1 MAILRAD
8 EEDSNN
14 PQGMNQPNTNSTGS
28 QPVEQTSISSAP
40 GTATPAPAASAAQA
54 ANQPNPKASSGTFT
68 NLRQYINANQGN
80 KIGSAVGQ
88 KVSNT
93 ATGAQKSI
101 EQGQTS
107 FGQKVEQGS
116 LANRENAVSDIKSIV
131 QKARGVS
138 AQPQTAPA
146 PAAQPQADAN
156 PINPVPVVAPAPD
169 YTQGLDTQR
178 FQDVINAQYKGPE
191 SLRSSGLY
199 DPISQKVQTAQT
211 KIDQAQTASGRGDL
225 LKDTFSQNRQ
235 YNRGQ
240 NKLDSLLL
248 NTSKEG
254 VQGLLDQRAKAGNL
268 QQALQSAENTSS
280 NLATNRANKIKG
292 LQGQARETFAGE
304 QKAERE
310 ATDARLASVVQD
322 WDKLPEYFKDIL
334 RNKEK
339 DNTQFGAAAADKL
352 KAENNYSSIQ
362 QNLAQTQN
370 LIKQKENSLRNI
382 KSSGTSEWGMPN
394 YGTEERL
401 QYNQIT
407 KEIADAK
414 KQLANYN
421 SQKSRLDKQVSALRS
436 DKRFNLSPEE
446 AAMLGI
452 QSGEGLYNL
461 GESAIQTNKTE
472 EGRLISR
479 DEQARQFALSQL
491 AGLDTSRML
500 DTNVKYSDLAKAG
513 TQTAADALNLQG
525 TRDAINEAEKN
536 FREQVQ
542 GQKIVGTGSKKNK
555 TSGKR
560 YYSQAKANLGDVFK
574 NAGYN
579 FDAPLSDRMGN
590 ADLIKG
596 INRSTSNIADQD
608 LGAKDFESSSLE
620 GAFKQ
625 NVKPDVEISNA
636 WNPYTDNSNLARK
649 AGYAAAD
656 YGSLGITAGLRAL
669 GLDTTGALMS
679 GVDSVLGSNIFGGS
693 SSKESKSDAKRF
705 AQEDLNQKIQSA
717 VAQTG
722 FENRANV
729 ADTEQTRSRAE
740 ALRAILA
747 KMDKTNA

>member
-1 MAILRAD
+1 MVGFIYEDFIPMAILRAD

-40 GTATPAPAASAAQA
+40 GTATPASTASAAQA

-131 QKARGVS
+131 QKARGTS
-138 AQPQTAPA
+138 AQPQTAPS
-146 PAAQPQADAN
+146 PSAQPQAAPN
-156 PINPVPVVAPAPD
+156 TINPVPVVAPAAAPAAAPD

-199 DPISQKVQTAQT
+199 DPISQKVQTAQS
-211 KIDQAQTASGRGDL
+211 KINQAQTASGREDL

-280 NLATNRANKIKG
+280 NLATNRANEIKG
-292 LQGQARETFAGE
+292 LQSQARETFTGE

-310 ATDARLASVVQD
+310 ATDARLANVVQD

-352 KAENNYSSIQ
+352 KAENNY
-362 QNLAQTQN
+362 
-370 LIKQKENSLRNI
+370 
-382 KSSGTSEWGMPN
+382 
-394 YGTEERL
+394 
-401 QYNQIT
+401 
-407 KEIADAK
+407 
-414 KQLANYN
+414 N
-421 SQKSRLDKQVSALRS
+421 SQKSRLDEQVSALQS

-461 GESAIQTNKTE
+461 GEEAIRTNLSDKE
-472 EGRLISR
+472 KLISR

-542 GQKIVGTGSKKNK
+542 GQEIVGTGSKKNK

-560 YYSQAKANLGDVFK
+560 YYAQESANLGDILK
-574 NAGYN
+574 RSGYN
-579 FDAPLSDRMGN
+579 FEAPMSSQVGNINAAGSTQYDSDVQSGVGGAVEGLTSPIAGGSKGTGVVQKA
-590 ADLIKG
+590 ADLYG
-596 INRSTSNIADQD
+596 SFTGLNALTGA
-608 LGAKDFESSSLE
+608 LGM
-620 GAFKQ
+620 
-625 NVKPDVEISNA
+625 
-636 WNPYTDNSNLARK
+636 
-649 AGYAAAD
+649 
-656 YGSLGITAGLRAL
+656 GSLG
-669 GLDTTGALMS
+669 GAVSSLF
-679 GVDSVLGSNIFGGS
+679 GGGS
-693 SSKESKSDAKRF
+693 SSKESKSDAAKIARK
-705 AQEDLNQKIQSA
+705 DLQNKVTNAIRES
-717 VAQTG
+717 G
-722 FENRANV
+722 FQNRANV
-729 ADTEQTRSRAE
+729 ADTEQTRSRSE
-740 ALRAILA
+740 ALRAMLA

>member
-40 GTATPAPAASAAQA
+40 GTATPVPTASAAQA

-138 AQPQTAPA
+138 AQPQTAPS
-146 PAAQPQADAN
+146 PSAQPQATPN
-156 PINPVPVVAPAPD
+156 TINPVPVVAPAAAPD

-199 DPISQKVQTAQT
+199 DPISQKVQTAQS
-211 KIDQAQTASGRGDL
+211 KINQAQTASGREDL

-280 NLATNRANKIKG
+280 NLATNRANEIKG
-292 LQGQARETFAGE
+292 LQSQARESFTGE

-310 ATDARLASVVQD
+310 ATDARLANVVQD
-322 WDKLPEYFKDIL
+322 WDKLPEYFK
-334 RNKEK
+334 E
-339 DNTQFGAAAADKL
+339 
-352 KAENNYSSIQ
+352 
-362 QNLAQTQN
+362 
-370 LIKQKENSLRNI
+370 
-382 KSSGTSEWGMPN
+382 
-394 YGTEERL
+394 
-401 QYNQIT
+401 
-407 KEIADAK
+407 
-414 KQLANYN
+414 
-421 SQKSRLDKQVSALRS
+421 VLRS
-436 DKRFNLSPEE
+436 NPAGAVNLGTQE
-446 AAMLGI
+446 AGILGI
-452 QSGEGLYNL
+452 KSGEGLYNL
-461 GESAIQTNKTE
+461 GENAIKTAVSDKE
-472 EGRLISR
+472 RLVSR
-479 DEQARQFALSQL
+479 DEQARQFALAQL

-500 DTNVKYSDLAKAG
+500 DTNVKYSDMAKAG
-513 TQTAADALNLQG
+513 TQTAADALDLAG
-525 TRDAINEAEKN
+525 TRAALNEAEKN
-536 FREQVQ
+536 FREQAMSQ
-542 GQKIVGTGSKKNK
+542 NIVGSGSKKNK

-560 YYSQAKANLGDVFK
+560 YYSEAQANLGDVLK
-574 NAGYN
+574 NAGYD
-579 FDAPLSDRMGN
+579 FDAALSDQIGN
-590 ADLIKG
+590 ADLLRGAGASTSMAQDQDEDNLYTKVGLPTLGEIGNSGQSSAGAAIDSNPVAGG
-596 INRSTSNIADQD
+596 INMG
-608 LGAKDFESSSLE
+608 L
-620 GAFKQ
+620 
-625 NVKPDVEISNA
+625 
-636 WNPYTDNSNLARK
+636 NLVGGK
-649 AGYAAAD
+649 SIGQ
-656 YGSLGITAGLRAL
+656 T
-669 GLDTTGALMS
+669 
-679 GVDSVLGSNIFGGS
+679 VSNIFGAGANS
-693 SSKESKSDAKRF
+693 AQSKSIASSA
-705 AQEDLNQKIQSA
+705 AQADLQNKLQQAISQS
-717 VAQTG
+717 G
-722 FENRANV
+722 FQNRASV
-729 ADTEQTRSRAE
+729 ADTEQTRSRSE
-740 ALRAILA
+740 ALRAMLA

>member
-1 MAILRAD
+1 MVGFIYEDFIPMAILRAD

-40 GTATPAPAASAAQA
+40 GTATPAPTASAAQA

-116 LANRENAVSDIKSIV
+116 LANRENAVGDIKSIV

-138 AQPQTAPA
+138 AQPQTAPS
-146 PAAQPQADAN
+146 PSAQPQAAPN
-156 PINPVPVVAPAPD
+156 TINPAPVVAPAAAPD

-199 DPISQKVQTAQT
+199 DPISQKVQTAQS
-211 KIDQAQTASGRGDL
+211 KINQAQTAKGREDL

-280 NLATNRANKIKG
+280 NLATNRANEIKG
-292 LQGQARETFAGE
+292 LQAQARESFTGE
-304 QKAERE
+304 QKAERD
-310 ATDARLASVVQD
+310 ATDARLANVVQD
-322 WDKLPEYFKDIL
+322 WDKLPEYFKEVL
-334 RNKEK
+334 RN
-339 DNTQFGAAAADKL
+339 NPAGAV
-352 KAENNYSSIQ
+352 
-362 QNLAQTQN
+362 NL
-370 LIKQKENSLRNI
+370 
-382 KSSGTSEWGMPN
+382 G
-394 YGTEERL
+394 
-401 QYNQIT
+401 
-407 KEIADAK
+407 
-414 KQLANYN
+414 
-421 SQKSRLDKQVSALRS
+421 SQ
-436 DKRFNLSPEE
+436 E
-446 AAMLGI
+446 AGILGI
-452 QSGEGLYNL
+452 KSGEGLYNL
-461 GESAIQTNKTE
+461 GENAIKTAVSDE
-472 EGRLISR
+472 ERLISR
-479 DEQARQFALSQL
+479 DEQARQFALAQL

-513 TQTAADALNLQG
+513 TQTAADALDLAG
-525 TRDAINEAEKN
+525 TRAALNEAEKN
-536 FREQVQ
+536 FREQAMSQ
-542 GQKIVGTGSKKNK
+542 NIVGSGSKKNK

-560 YYSQAKANLGDVFK
+560 YYSEAQANLGDVLK

-579 FDAPLSDRMGN
+579 FDAPLETQVGN
-590 ADLIKG
+590 ADLLRG
-596 INRSTSNIADQD
+596 AAASTGMAQD
-608 LGAKDFESSSLE
+608 VDNFGLSG
-620 GAFKQ
+620 
-625 NVKPDVEISNA
+625 EIM
-636 WNPYTDNSNLARK
+636 NPYSDNSNTVSKVAQGAIDPMLGGTNALLR
-649 AGYAAAD
+649 GLGVNNPLSNV
-656 YGSLGITAGLRAL
+656 GSLFGS
-669 GLDTTGALMS
+669 GANS
-679 GVDSVLGSNIFGGS
+679 AQ
-693 SSKESKSDAKRF
+693 SKSIASSA
-705 AQEDLNQKIQSA
+705 AQADLQNKLQQAISQS
-717 VAQTG
+717 G
-722 FENRANV
+722 FQNRASV
-729 ADTEQTRSRAE
+729 ADTEQTRSRSE
-740 ALRAILA
+740 ALRAMLA

>member
-1 MAILRAD
+1 MVGFIYEDFIPMAILRAD

-40 GTATPAPAASAAQA
+40 GTATPASTASAAQA

-107 FGQKVEQGS
+107 FGQKVEQGT

-131 QKARGVS
+131 QKARGTS
-138 AQPQTAPA
+138 AQPQTAPS
-146 PAAQPQADAN
+146 PSAQPQAAPN
-156 PINPVPVVAPAPD
+156 TINPVPVVAPAAAPAAAPD

-199 DPISQKVQTAQT
+199 DPISQKVQTAQS
-211 KIDQAQTASGRGDL
+211 KINQAQTASGREDL

-280 NLATNRANKIKG
+280 NLATNRANEIKG
-292 LQGQARETFAGE
+292 LQSQARETFTGE

-310 ATDARLASVVQD
+310 ATDARLANVVQD

-352 KAENNYSSIQ
+352 KAENNY
-362 QNLAQTQN
+362 
-370 LIKQKENSLRNI
+370 
-382 KSSGTSEWGMPN
+382 
-394 YGTEERL
+394 
-401 QYNQIT
+401 
-407 KEIADAK
+407 
-414 KQLANYN
+414 N
-421 SQKSRLDKQVSALRS
+421 SQKSRLDEQVSALQS

-461 GESAIQTNKTE
+461 GEEAIRTNLSDKE
-472 EGRLISR
+472 KLISR

-513 TQTAADALNLQG
+513 TQSAADALDLKG
-525 TRDAINEAEKN
+525 TRDTINEAEKN

-560 YYSQAKANLGDVFK
+560 YYSQAEANLGDVFK
-574 NAGYN
+574 NAGYK
-579 FDAPLSDRMGN
+579 FDSPLSDRIGN
-590 ADLIKG
+590 ANMIKG
-596 INRSTSNIADQD
+596 IGQSTGMQGDEDNFGLIGEAT
-608 LGAKDFESSSLE
+608 
-620 GAFKQ
+620 
-625 NVKPDVEISNA
+625 
-636 WNPYTDNSNLARK
+636 NPYTGNSSTTSKLVQGTVDSMSVGIVPLLR
-649 AGYAAAD
+649 G
-656 YGSLGITAGLRAL
+656 LGINTPLNNIG
-669 GLDTTGALMS
+669 
-679 GVDSVLGSNIFGGS
+679 SVFGGGANS
-693 SSKESKSDAKRF
+693 RGSKAIAASG
-705 AQEDLNQKIQSA
+705 AQKDLQNKIQSA
-717 VAQTG
+717 IAQTG

>member
-1 MAILRAD
+1 MVGFIYEDFIPMAILRAD

-40 GTATPAPAASAAQA
+40 GTATPASTASAAQA

-107 FGQKVEQGS
+107 FGQKVEQGT

-146 PAAQPQADAN
+146 PAAQPQAAPN
-156 PINPVPVVAPAPD
+156 TINPVPVVAPAAAPAAAPD

-199 DPISQKVQTAQT
+199 DPISQKVQTAQS
-211 KIDQAQTASGRGDL
+211 KINQAQTASGREDL

-280 NLATNRANKIKG
+280 NLATNRANEIKG
-292 LQGQARETFAGE
+292 LQSQARETFTGE

-310 ATDARLASVVQD
+310 ATDARLANVVQD

-352 KAENNYSSIQ
+352 KAENNYSTIQ

-382 KSSGTSEWGMPN
+382 KSSGIGDWGMPN
-394 YGTEERL
+394 YGTEEIL
-401 QYNQIT
+401 QYTQT
-407 KEIADAK
+407 RKEIADAE

-421 SQKSRLDKQVSALRS
+421 SQKSRLDEQVSALQS

-461 GESAIQTNKTE
+461 GEEAIRTNLSDKE
-472 EGRLISR
+472 KLISR

-542 GQKIVGTGSKKNK
+542 GQEIVGTGSKKNK

-560 YYSQAKANLGDVFK
+560 YYAQESANLGDILK
-574 NAGYN
+574 RSGYN
-579 FDAPLSDRMGN
+579 FEAPMSSQVGNINAAGSTQYDSDVQSGVGGAVEGLTSPIAGGSKGTGVVQKA
-590 ADLIKG
+590 ADLYG
-596 INRSTSNIADQD
+596 SFTGLNALTGA
-608 LGAKDFESSSLE
+608 LGM
-620 GAFKQ
+620 
-625 NVKPDVEISNA
+625 
-636 WNPYTDNSNLARK
+636 
-649 AGYAAAD
+649 
-656 YGSLGITAGLRAL
+656 GSLG
-669 GLDTTGALMS
+669 GAVSSLF
-679 GVDSVLGSNIFGGS
+679 GGGS
-693 SSKESKSDAKRF
+693 SSKESKSDAAKIARK
-705 AQEDLNQKIQSA
+705 DLQNKVTNVIRES
-717 VAQTG
+717 G
-722 FENRANV
+722 FQNRANV
-729 ADTEQTRSRAE
+729 ADTEQTRSRSE
-740 ALRAILA
+740 ALRAMLA